1 MKVIT
6 VCWITTHVK
15 EIYCNEGNPQLF
27 PPHANSNYLY
37 PSAGHVITGNLN
49 VIPDA
54 RVRKIISKKVQNI
67 DFPLILISL
76 NVVERSLLL

>member
-15 EIYCNEGNPQLF
+15 EIYCNVGNPQLL

-49 VIPDA
+49 VA
-54 RVRKIISKKVQNI
+54 RVRNIISKKVLNI